1 MEGSLWKSFGESR
14 AVDIKVKVNVK
25 VKVEERF
32 FLSQLEGLHWNRQ

>member
-32 FLSQLEGLHWNRQ
+32 FEPDGRLTMEQ